1 MTAPTNE
8 IIYSLDSPTDTPS
21 GTQCLVNNTEFV
33 ASIEPRLKYR
43 RLMYER
49 WYQTRR
55 AIAFNNRV
63 RACHT
68 MLLPHKN
75 ALDVQINAD
84 NRARIVGHAICD
96 NVWLCPLCSNK
107 RAHVLASKLN
117 ALLTHCLD
125 NNLTVYFIT
134 LTMSHAHSDSLT
146 ALYDDLKLAYRKMR
160 QSRAFKVFL
169 DEDYFDATMVVF
181 TEITFGMSNGFHPH
195 LHILAFASDGYYA
208 GGIDTTGMNKPDRE
222 RAIAIDNM
230 EREDHIDYLHRKLT
244 RHWLKALRAV
254 KRAGSEDVAVN
265 VRMSDKAIERIV
277 QYLND
282 DGIDEVRSEV
292 TGERAVNRGLVSEVT
307 STNKIGRAGNIHP
320 YDLPVKYPDKFTE
333 YAQGTKGKQKV
344 SGLDD
349 ALARYGVTIDTDIA
363 PSTYVTLF
371 SMSIEDYRLLI
382 KSETV
387 ASFLEFIEQ
396 KHEGGALPPIDTAY

>member
-1 MTAPTNE
+1 MPPPNDD
-8 IIYSLDSPTDTPS
+8 IIYSLDAVNRDAPAAHD
-21 GTQCLVNNTEFV
+21 LVHNTEFV
-33 ASIEPRLKYR
+33 ATVEPRLKYR
-43 RLMYER
+43 RLMYQR

-55 AIAFNNRV
+55 AISFNNRV

-68 MLLPHKN
+68 MLLPHRTS
-75 ALDVQINAD
+75 LDVQINAD

-107 RAHVLASKLN
+107 RAHTLASKLN

-134 LTMSHAHSDSLT
+134 LTMSHTHADSLT

-160 QSRAFKVFL
+160 QARAFKVFL

-195 LHILAFASDGYYA
+195 LHVLAFANDGYA
-208 GGIDTTGMNKPDRE
+208 QGIDTTGMNKPDRE
-222 RAIAIDNM
+222 YAIEVDKID
-230 EREDHIDYLHRKLT
+230 RQSHIDYIHRKLT
-244 RHWLKALRAV
+244 RHWLRSLGKV
-254 KRAGSEDVAVN
+254 KRSGSEDVAVN

-282 DGIDEVRSEV
+282 DGIDEVRSEF

-307 STNKIGRAGNIHP
+307 SSNKLGRAGNIHP
-320 YDLPVKYPDKFTE
+320 YDLPEKYPHKFAE
-333 YAQGTKGKQKV
+333 YAEGTKGKQKV

-349 ALARYGVTIDTDIA
+349 ALARYGVTLDTDIA
-363 PSTYVTLF
+363 PSSYVTLF
-371 SMSIEDYRLLI
+371 SMTIDDYRLLI

-387 ASFLEFIEQ
+387 ASFLEFVENKSTQ
-396 KHEGGALPPIDTAY
+396 TT